1 MVGEF
6 LISKMKKR
14 RKKEIKKKRG
24 EEKKMW
30 QMAQCASSCRKYEAI
45 VAKPST
51 LSALMHSSNLAAG
64 RVPFVGTETT
74 KCNRYS
80 VHIGDN
86 VRTQNCTRTYIR
98 EYLRKYTYASSL
110 ADQGPLLLSLCNVNM
125 YTM

>member
-1 MVGEF
+1 
-6 LISKMKKR
+6 
-14 RKKEIKKKRG
+14 
-24 EEKKMW
+24 MW

-86 VRTQNCTRTYIR
+86 VVSCLVRTQNCTHTYIR

-110 ADQGPLLLSLCNVNM
+110 RIRDLS
-125 YTM
+125 T